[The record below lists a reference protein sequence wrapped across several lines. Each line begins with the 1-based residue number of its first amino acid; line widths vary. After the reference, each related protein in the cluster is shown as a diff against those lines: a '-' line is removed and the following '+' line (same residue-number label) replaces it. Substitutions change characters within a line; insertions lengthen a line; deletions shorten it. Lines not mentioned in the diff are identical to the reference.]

1 MERSGKRLHL
11 IFQKGIF
18 PVKPKSKGLRTAA
31 ALASAA
37 TLLLLTACSQGASAN
52 TPEDYGQ
59 PVSGGTLTYLE
70 YQAPTC
76 LYLPA
81 GGFYPNSGVLNQIT
95 DKLTHQNPETLE
107 IEPWIAKSWKIN
119 EDATKYTFTLRPG
132 VTFSDGSPLDAL
144 AVAKNFDTYGLGND
158 KLKLPVAEAVNNYK
172 SSKVINPTTVEF
184 NFTKPSPG
192 FLQATS
198 VIGSG
203 LVSPKTLAL
212 PYEEQCQLKNL
223 IGSGPFTVA
232 NQVLDKEIEL
242 KAREDYNWAP
252 ASAAHTGRAYLDS
265 IKIIVTPEDS
275 VRVGSLT
282 SGQADAVRYVQAFD
296 EASVESAGYKL
307 YAPQTRGVNNSL
319 SLHPDNPLLRDVK
332 VRRALLHGVDSQ
344 EVVDTVF
351 SANYPRATAVLSSQ
365 APGYQD
371 QSEKLV
377 YDPELSNKL
386 LDEAG
391 WVTGS
396 DGLRAKD
403 GKALIL
409 DVYTSFAQPQSK
421 ETLELIS
428 QQLGKIGAKLNIK
441 LQDSGNYAL
450 DIKDSSKT
458 ALSHTMVGR
467 TDQDVIKSQYHTE
480 NRDTLVSTDKKLD
493 ALLET
498 IAAEPHTAKRNEAVA
513 AAQDYLIDQAYV
525 IPLYEEPQ
533 VFGTASYVQGFGF
546 EAVGRPSFYDTW
558 LPAEH
563 QK

>member
-1 MERSGKRLHL
+1 M
-11 IFQKGIF
+11 
-18 PVKPKSKGLRTAA
+18 KPKTKGLRTAT
-31 ALASAA
+31 ALASTA

-52 TPEDYGQ
+52 TPEDYGP
-59 PVSGGTLTYLE
+59 PVAGGTLTYLE

-119 EDATKYTFTLRPG
+119 QDATKYAFTLNEG
-132 VTFSDGSPLDAL
+132 VTFSDGSPLDAV
-144 AVAKNFDTYGLGND
+144 AVAKNFDTYGLGN
-158 KLKLPVAEAVNNYK
+158 KELKLPVAEAINNYK
-172 SSKVINPTTVEF
+172 ASKVIDKNTVEF
-184 NFTKPSPG
+184 TFTKPSPG

-223 IGSGPFTVA
+223 IGSGPFTVE
-232 NQVLDKEIEL
+232 NQIIDKELDL

-252 ASAAHTGRAYLDS
+252 ASAAHTGRAYLDG

-296 EASVESAGYKL
+296 EAAVEAAGYKL
-307 YAPQTRGVNNSL
+307 FAPSTRGVNNSF
-319 SLHPDNPLLRDVK
+319 SLHPDNPLLGDIK
-332 VRRALLHGVDSQ
+332 VRKALLHAVDTQ
-344 EVVDTVF
+344 EVVDTIF
-351 SANYPRATAVLSSQ
+351 SPNYLKATAVVSSK
-365 APGYQD
+365 ALGYKD
-371 QSEKLV
+371 QSAKLT

-391 WVTGS
+391 WVPAA
-396 DGLRAKD
+396 DGIRVKD
-403 GKALIL
+403 GKKLSL
-409 DVYTSFAQPQSK
+409 DVYESLAQPQSK
-421 ETLELIS
+421 KTLELVS
-428 QQLGKIGAKLNIK
+428 QQLNKIGATLNIK
-441 LQDSGNYAL
+441 AQDSGSYAADL
-450 DIKDSSKT
+450 KDASKT
-458 ALSHTMVGR
+458 ALAHTMVGR
-467 TDQDVIKSQYHTE
+467 ADQDVIKSQYHPE
-480 NRDTLVSTDKKLD
+480 NRDTLLVDDPKLE
-493 ALLET
+493 ALLEA
-498 IAAEPHTAKRNEAVA
+498 IASEPNTTKRNAKVA
-513 AAQDYLIDQAYV
+513 EAQDYLIDQAYV

-533 VFGTASYVQGFGF
+533 VFGTADYVQGFGF
-546 EAVGRPSFYDTW
+546 EAVARPSFYDTW
-558 LPAEH
+558 LPAKH

>member
-1 MERSGKRLHL
+1 M
-11 IFQKGIF
+11 
-18 PVKPKSKGLRTAA
+18 KPTSKALRTFG

-52 TPEDYGQ
+52 TSADYGQ
-59 PVSGGTLTYLE
+59 PVAGGTLTYLE

-107 IEPWIAKSWKIN
+107 VEPWIAESWKIN
-119 EDATKYTFTLRPG
+119 DDATKYVFTLREG
-132 VTFSDGSPLDAL
+132 VTFSDGSPLDAA
-144 AVAKNFDTYGLGND
+144 AVAKNFDTYGLGNEE
-158 KLKLPVAEAVNNYK
+158 LKLTVAEAVNNYK
-172 SSKVINPTTVEF
+172 ASKVIDAKTVEF
-184 NFTKPSPG
+184 TFSKPSPG

-212 PYEEQCQLKNL
+212 PYEEQCQLKN
-223 IGSGPFTVA
+223 IVGSGPFTVE
-232 NQVLDKEIEL
+232 NQVIDKEIDL
-242 KAREDYNWAP
+242 KAREDYDWAP
-252 ASAAHTGRAYLDS
+252 ASAAHTGRAYLDR

-296 EASVESAGYKL
+296 EGAVEAAGYKL
-307 YAPQTRGVNNSL
+307 YAPATRGVNNSL
-319 SLHPDNPLLRDVK
+319 SLHPDNPLLGDVK
-332 VRRALLHGVDSQ
+332 VRRALLHAVDTQ
-344 EVVDTVF
+344 ELVDTVF
-351 SANYPRATAVLSSQ
+351 STNYPKATAVLSSK
-365 APGYQD
+365 ALGYKD
-371 QSEKLV
+371 QSEKLA
-377 YDPELSNKL
+377 YDPALSNSL

-391 WVTGS
+391 WVAGA

-403 GKALIL
+403 GKVLAL
-409 DVYTSFAQPQSK
+409 DVYESLAQPQSK
-421 ETLELIS
+421 ATLELIS
-428 QQLGKIGAKLNIK
+428 QQLGEIGAKLNIK
-441 LQDSGNYAL
+441 PQDAGSYAT
-450 DIKDSSKT
+450 DIKDASKT
-458 ALSHTMVGR
+458 AIFHSMVGR
-467 TDQDVIKSQYHTE
+467 ADQDVIKSQYHTE
-480 NRDTLVSTDKKLD
+480 NRDTLLSTDAKLD
-493 ALLET
+493 TLLEA
-498 IAAEPHTAKRNEAVA
+498 IASEPNTAKRNANVA

-533 VFGTASYVQGFGF
+533 VFGTADYVRGFGF

-558 LPAEH
+558 LPADH